1 VDLGSETTI
10 ELELFGLSRGRLLPQ
25 LLGQRSGTS
34 SWMMRGVPGG
44 VRSRGAWLE
53 IACAAE
59 IELEKDRREGRGKGR
74 EKSQEGGR
82 ENEKEKAEGKC
93 EDKVRR

>member
-1 VDLGSETTI
+1 
-10 ELELFGLSRGRLLPQ
+10 
-25 LLGQRSGTS
+25 
-34 SWMMRGVPGG
+34 MMRGVPGG

-59 IELEKDRREGRGKGR
+59 VELEDRREGRGKGR